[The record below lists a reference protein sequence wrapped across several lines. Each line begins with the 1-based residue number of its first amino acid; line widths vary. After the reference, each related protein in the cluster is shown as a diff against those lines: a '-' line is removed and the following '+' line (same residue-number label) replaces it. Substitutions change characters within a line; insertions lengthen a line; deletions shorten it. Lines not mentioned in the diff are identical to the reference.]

1 MSRPLLIRI
10 RNNPPKVISP
20 ERIFSLK
27 AIKVD
32 CCREEALDFKIDTQV
47 TILKQAFIG
56 CTLPPKYFYHL
67 DAIRTC
73 VPSMGV
79 TLQIHWM
86 DIRQLTIYAHVLIL
100 HALSRL

>member
-20 ERIFSLK
+20 ERIVPLK

-32 CCREEALDFKIDTQV
+32 CCREEALDFKTDTQV
-47 TILKQAFIG
+47 TLLKQAFIG
-56 CTLPPKYFYHL
+56 CTLPPKYFFT
-67 DAIRTC
+67 ISMRS

-79 TLQIHWM
+79 TFQIHWM

-100 HALSRL
+100 HVLSRL